1 MVRPLVMLISIAL
14 SVAALAQAEA
24 APLRDHAQHAQQQSN
39 HGRHAHQ
46 QNSKGYAAS
55 PADMGAQ
62 CRAQVG
68 QIWPNKPTMYGGG
81 DRQMER
87 CSKPACRT
95 AAGFRRTRRFPCG
108 APREQPTRGD
118 FRW

>member
-1 MVRPLVMLISIAL
+1 MIRPLVMLISIAL
-14 SVAALAQAEA
+14 SAAALAPAQA

-39 HGRHAHQ
+39 HSRHAHQ

-68 QIWPNKPTMYGGG
+68 QIWPNKPSIYGGG
-81 DRQMER
+81 DRPMEMLFE
-87 CSKPACRT
+87 ACMSNGGRI
-95 AAGFRRTRRFPCG
+95 P
-108 APREQPTRGD
+108 
-118 FRW
+118 